1 MLFVKLQFDG
11 LHCGLGWVTWLNFQ
25 GIWFGIVSIK
35 RTFKFDGE
43 DVVIQNYGK
52 QLNYNYKLT
61 STVPKFEA
69 RSNIVD
75 FQEVN

>member
-1 MLFVKLQFDG
+1 M
-11 LHCGLGWVTWLNFQ
+11 
-25 GIWFGIVSIK
+25 
-35 RTFKFDGE
+35 
-43 DVVIQNYGK
+43 VIQNYGK